1 VTKREL
7 RFEPGNLHLAIGTIG
22 VKVNPLRTLLISAN
36 LMFSLADAGLGDR
49 VSPVIT
55 VDYAF

>member
-1 VTKREL
+1 L